1 MHPSHSGHPNLVEPL
16 EDPDLDPGESAASA
30 PNLETQAGP
39 AGATTDDREAEFDAT
54 RQYFREL
61 GKSRLLN
68 ADEEKHYGRLA
79 RQGDATARTTLIES
93 NLRLVVSLARHY
105 QHRGLPLLDLIEEG
119 NLGLMRAVEKFDP
132 ERGFRFSTYAAW
144 WIRQNIERALINQAR
159 MIRLPIHVARDVSRC
174 LRAYRELARQ
184 LAREPRP
191 ADIAG
196 LLHDVPARVERL
208 LTLIEPVDSLD
219 APLKASADSTL
230 SDFLADDAAQPIVDH
245 LQAVAMV
252 ATVDRWLSLLDQRQ
266 RHIVIHRFGLHD
278 HEPKTLERIA
288 TGLNLTRE
296 RVRQLQG
303 EALQRLGRIL
313 RKQGYTAG
321 DLFD

>member
-1 MHPSHSGHPNLVEPL
+1 MYHHPTGIPNWVEPQDEL
-16 EDPDLDPGESAASA
+16 SGEISESSASGSAARSRQGEA
-30 PNLETQAGP
+30 AEA
-39 AGATTDDREAEFDAT
+39 DRESEFDAT

-61 GKSRLLN
+61 GKSRLLS

-79 RQGDATARTTLIES
+79 RQGDASARTVLIES

-144 WIRQNIERALINQAR
+144 WIRQNIERSLINQAR
-159 MIRLPIHVARDVSRC
+159 MVRLPIHVARDVSRC

-196 LLHDVPARVERL
+196 LLHEVPARVERL
-208 LTLIEPVDSLD
+208 LSLIEPVDSLD
-219 APLKASADSTL
+219 APLQSSGDSTL
-230 SDFLADDAAQPIVDH
+230 SDFLADDAAQPIADH

-252 ATVDRWLSLLDQRQ
+252 ATVDQWLGQLDQRQ
-266 RHIVIHRFGLHD
+266 RHIMIHRYGLHD

-288 TGLNLTRE
+288 AGLNLTRE
-296 RVRQLQG
+296 RVRQLQA
-303 EALQRLGRIL
+303 EALERLGRIL
-313 RKQGYTAG
+313 RRQGYTAG
-321 DLFD
+321 DWFD

>member
-1 MHPSHSGHPNLVEPL
+1 MYPHPTGIPNWVEPQD
-16 EDPDLDPGESAASA
+16 EFNGEISESSASA
-30 PNLETQAGP
+30 SGD
-39 AGATTDDREAEFDAT
+39 GARPGQGEAAAVDRESEFDAT

-61 GKSRLLN
+61 GKSRLLS
-68 ADEEKHYGRLA
+68 ADEEKHYGRLV
-79 RQGDATARTTLIES
+79 RQGNASARITLIES

-159 MIRLPIHVARDVSRC
+159 IVRLPIHVARDVSRC

-196 LLHDVPARVERL
+196 LLHEVPARVERL
-208 LTLIEPVDSLD
+208 LSLIEPVDSLD
-219 APLKASADSTL
+219 APLQSSGDSTL
-230 SDFLADDAAQPIVDH
+230 SDFLADDAAQPIADH

-252 ATVDRWLSLLDQRQ
+252 ATVDQWLGQLDQRQ
-266 RHIVIHRFGLHD
+266 RHIVIHRYGLHD

-288 TGLNLTRE
+288 AGLNLTRE
-296 RVRQLQG
+296 RVRQLQA
-303 EALQRLGRIL
+303 EALERLGRIL
-313 RKQGYTAG
+313 RRQGYTAG
-321 DLFD
+321 DWFD

>member
-1 MHPSHSGHPNLVEPL
+1 MHPSHSGHPNWVEPL
-16 EDPDLDPGESAASA
+16 EDPDLDPGESAESA
-30 PNLETQAGP
+30 PNLETRAGQTGIP
-39 AGATTDDREAEFDAT
+39 ADDREAEFDAT

-79 RQGDATARTTLIES
+79 RKGDATARTTLIES

-252 ATVDRWLSLLDQRQ
+252 ATVDRWLGLLDQRQ
-266 RHIVIHRFGLHD
+266 RHIVIHRYGLHD

-303 EALQRLGRIL
+303 EALKRLGRIL